1 MIKLTKRLE
10 AIKNHISVGAN
21 VIDVGTDHGYIPVYL
36 AVNDIANSIIAAD
49 INSGPL
55 SKARELAHEYNVT
68 DKMSFVLTDG
78 LRGIEPVADTIII
91 AGMGG
96 ETIIGILEA
105 APWVHDN
112 GVKLI
117 LQPQSK
123 ISDLTDWLAANS
135 FAVRSCELVYERE
148 KYYIIMEVTAGAVEQ
163 EAFDPMYAE
172 KLLLKANDPIL
183 PNYLDNLIRRQK
195 HIVKGLEES
204 KSGEQLEENRDILAG
219 LMELKGETEKW

>member
-36 AVNDIANSIIAAD
+36 AVNEMASSIIAAD

-55 SKARELAHEYNVT
+55 SKAKELAREYDVT

-78 LRGIEPVADTIII
+78 LKGIEPEADTIII

-96 ETIIGILEA
+96 ETIISILEA
-105 APWVHDN
+105 APWVHEN

-123 ISDLTDWLAANS
+123 IGDLTLWLAEEG
-135 FAVRSCELVYERE
+135 FAVKSCELVYERE
-148 KYYIIMEVTAGAVEQ
+148 KYYLIMEVTAGEVLQ
-163 EAFDPMYAE
+163 EAFDSMYAE
-172 KLLLKANDPIL
+172 KLLLRARDPIL
-183 PNYLDNLIRRQK
+183 PEYLDNLIRRQK
-195 HIVKGLEES
+195 YIVKGLEES
-204 KSGEQLEENRDILAG
+204 KNGEQLEENRDVLAR
-219 LMELKGETEKW
+219 LIELKGETEKW

>member
-10 AIKNHISVGAN
+10 AIKNHISVGAQ

-36 AVNDIANSIIAAD
+36 AVNDMASSIIAAD

-55 SKARELAHEYNVT
+55 SKARELANEYGVS

-78 LRGIEPVADTIII
+78 LRGIEPSADTIII

-96 ETIIGILEA
+96 ETIISILEA
-105 APWVHDN
+105 APWVHEE

-123 ISDLTDWLAANS
+123 ISDLTVWLAEKG
-135 FAVRSCELVYERE
+135 FAVKSCELVYERE
-148 KYYIIMEVTAGAVEQ
+148 KYYIIMEITVGGVVQ

-172 KLLLKANDPIL
+172 NLLLEAHDPIL
-183 PNYLDNLIRRQK
+183 PDYLDNLIRRQK

-204 KSGEQLEENRDILAG
+204 KSGEQLEENREILVR
-219 LMELKGETEKW
+219 LIELKGETEKW

>member
-1 MIKLTKRLE
+1 MKLTKRLE

-36 AVNDIANSIIAAD
+36 AVNDIAESIIAAD

-55 SKARELAHEYNVT
+55 SKAKELAKEYDVT

-78 LRGIEPVADTIII
+78 LKGIAPDADTIII

-96 ETIIGILEA
+96 ETIISILEA
-105 APWVHDN
+105 APWVHEN
-112 GVKLI
+112 YVKLI

-123 ISDLTDWLAANS
+123 ISDLTLWLAEKG
-135 FAVRSCELVYERE
+135 FAVKSCELVYERE
-148 KYYIIMEVTAGAVEQ
+148 KYYIIMEVTAAEITE

-172 KLLLKANDPIL
+172 KLLLKAHDPIL
-183 PNYLDNLIRRQK
+183 PDYLDNLIRRQK
-195 HIVKGLEES
+195 HIVKGLEEC
-204 KSGEQLEENRDILAG
+204 KSGEQLEENKAVLAR

>member
-36 AVNDIANSIIAAD
+36 AVNDIAESIIAAD

-55 SKARELAHEYNVT
+55 SKARELAKEYDVT

-78 LRGIEPVADTIII
+78 LNGIEPNADTIII

-96 ETIIGILEA
+96 ETIISILEA
-105 APWVHDN
+105 APWVREN

-123 ISDLTDWLAANS
+123 ISDLTLWLAENG
-135 FAVRSCELVYERE
+135 FAVKSCELVCERE
-148 KYYIIMEVTAGAVEQ
+148 KYYIIMEVMAGEVVQ

-172 KLLLKANDPIL
+172 KLLLNAHDPIL
-183 PNYLDNLIRRQK
+183 PEYLENLIRRQR

-204 KSGEQLEENRDILAG
+204 KNCEQLEENKAVLAK

>member
-36 AVNDIANSIIAAD
+36 AVNDMAESIIAAD

-55 SKARELAHEYNVT
+55 SKARELAKENDVT

-78 LRGIEPVADTIII
+78 LKGIEPGADTIII

-96 ETIIGILEA
+96 ETIISILEA
-105 APWVHDN
+105 APWVQKN

-123 ISDLTDWLAANS
+123 ISDLTLWLAENG

-148 KYYIIMEVTAGAVEQ
+148 KYYIIMEVTAGKVVQ
-163 EAFDPMYAE
+163 EAFDSMYAE
-172 KLLLKANDPIL
+172 KLLLKAHDPIL
-183 PNYLDNLIRRQK
+183 PEYLDNLIRRQK

-204 KSGEQLEENRDILAG
+204 KSGEQLEENKAILSN
-219 LMELKGETEKW
+219 LLELKGETEKW